1 MLIKNKFRHNCKKIM
16 NHYGLSSQLLKTIE
30 ELDELREAIF
40 DFIDKD
46 ERTLTESNG
55 KQITVKEH
63 LIEEM
68 ADVEVMLFQL
78 EYALD
83 CTKQENVVKLNKT
96 NRQLKRIKEEGV

>member
-1 MLIKNKFRHNCKKIM
+1 MLIKNKFRRNCKKIM

-55 KQITVKEH
+55 KHITVKEH